1 MWKFL
6 AGVAV
11 GVIGTIIYED
21 KKEIREQRKRNIA
34 GFVEND
40 SQEEITDEEA
50 VLKDDAEAK
59 ANQAIEEAQEIINNS
74 CGSMVTNVQ
83 CEG

>member
-40 SQEEITDEEA
+40 SQEEFTEEEA
-50 VLKDDAEAK
+50 VLKDTAEAK
-59 ANQAIEEAQEIINNS
+59 ANQAIEEAQKIINNS